1 MDAEIFCAKGIAMA
15 RSLENTIRFLFTEKT
30 HDPSHPKDEKDMN
43 DQVFAGTYRSQHFEV
58 SPDAQRIYS
67 GISKETNPD
76 KVERSVKLHDMLF
89 NIVKQVN
96 STGYST
102 PQQLDAAKDI
112 AKKIHHNVA
121 EFGVDIDHSHV
132 NKFVKDIEDKI
143 KDTSQPVDSED
154 VEKEMKRRTASP
166 RDDYIHAEKQSDA
179 DIDNVKNFRVTRA
192 KAAAKQRFLNVG
204 IDEQHDP
211 EAVERLVQ
219 KALKLLKTKK
229 NK

>member
-1 MDAEIFCAKGIAMA
+1 MFAEKV
-15 RSLENTIRFLFTEKT
+15 

-67 GISKETNPD
+67 DISKETNPD

-102 PQQLDAAKDI
+102 KQQLDAAKDL
-112 AKKIHHNVA
+112 ATKIHHNVA
-121 EFGVDIDHSHV
+121 DFGVDIDHSHV
-132 NKFVKDIEDKI
+132 NKFVDEIESKV
-143 KDTSQPVDSED
+143 KDTTAPVEADQVQD
-154 VEKEMKRRTASP
+154 EMKTRTASP
-166 RDDYIHAEKQSDA
+166 EDNYIHIEKQSDA

-204 IDEQHDP
+204 IDESKHDP
-211 EAVERLVQ
+211 EAVS
-219 KALKLLKTKK
+219 KLLDKAVEILKK
-229 NK
+229 KKK

>member
-1 MDAEIFCAKGIAMA
+1 MS
-15 RSLENTIRFLFTEKT
+15 RSLENVIRNLLNEKT
-30 HDPSHPKDEKDMN
+30 HDPSHPKNEKDMN

-67 GISKETNPD
+67 DISKETNPD

-102 PQQLDAAKDI
+102 KQQVESAIDL
-112 AKKIHHNVA
+112 AKKIHHNVR
-121 EFGVDIDHSHV
+121 EFGMNIDHSHV
-132 NKFVKDIEDKI
+132 NEFVKSIEDKI
-143 KDTSQPVDSED
+143 RDTSQPVDD
-154 VEKEMKRRTASP
+154 VDVQKELKQRSASP
-166 RDDYIHAEKQSDA
+166 EDNYIHTEKQSDA
-179 DIDNVKNFRVTRA
+179 DIDNVKNFHVTRA

-204 IDEQHDP
+204 IGEQHDP

-219 KALKLLKTKK
+219 KALEFLKKK
-229 NK
+229 KK

>member
-1 MDAEIFCAKGIAMA
+1 MS
-15 RSLENTIRFLFTEKT
+15 RSLENTIRFMMIEKT
-30 HDPSHPKDEKDMN
+30 HDPSHPKNEKDMN

-67 GISKETNPD
+67 DVSKETNPD

-102 PQQLDAAKDI
+102 KQQLNAAKDL

-132 NKFVKDIEDKI
+132 NKFVQEIEDKI
-143 KDTSQPVDSED
+143 KDTNEPVDADKVQDEI
-154 VEKEMKRRTASP
+154 KKRTASP
-166 RDDYIHAEKQSDA
+166 EDQYIHVEKQSDA

-192 KAAAKQRFLNVG
+192 KAAARQRFLNVG

-211 EAVERLVQ
+211 EAVEKLLN
-219 KALKLLKTKK
+219 KALNYLKKK
-229 NK
+229 NNK

>member
-1 MDAEIFCAKGIAMA
+1 MS
-15 RSLENTIRFLFTEKT
+15 RSLENSIRLMFVEKV

-67 GISKETNPD
+67 DISKETNPD
-76 KVERSVKLHDMLF
+76 KVERSVKLHDLLF

-102 PQQLDAAKDI
+102 KQQLNAAKDI
-112 AKKIHHNVA
+112 ATKIHHNVSK
-121 EFGVDIDHSHV
+121 FGIDIDHSHV
-132 NKFVKDIEDKI
+132 DKLVNDIESKI
-143 KDTSQPVDSED
+143 KDTSQPIEADKVED
-154 VEKEMKRRTASP
+154 EIKQRNASP
-166 RDDYIHAEKQSDA
+166 EDNYVHVEKQSDA

-204 IDEQHDP
+204 IGEQHDP
-211 EAVERLVQ
+211 EAIE
-219 KALKLLKTKK
+219 KLLNKAVKFLKK
-229 NK
+229 KKK

>member
-1 MDAEIFCAKGIAMA
+1 MMI
-15 RSLENTIRFLFTEKT
+15 EKT
-30 HDPSHPKDEKDMN
+30 HDPSHPKNEKDMN

-67 GISKETNPD
+67 DVSKETNPD

-102 PQQLDAAKDI
+102 KQQLNAAKDL

-132 NKFVKDIEDKI
+132 NKIVQEIEDKI
-143 KDTSQPVDSED
+143 KDTNEPVDADKVQDEI
-154 VEKEMKRRTASP
+154 KKRTASP
-166 RDDYIHAEKQSDA
+166 EDQYIHVEKQSDA

-211 EAVERLVQ
+211 EAVEKLLN
-219 KALKLLKTKK
+219 KALNYLNYLKKK
-229 NK
+229 NNK

>member
-1 MDAEIFCAKGIAMA
+1 MS
-15 RSLENTIRFLFTEKT
+15 RSLENTIRFMFVEKV
-30 HDPSHPKDEKDMN
+30 HNPSHPKGEKDMN

-67 GISKETNPD
+67 DISKETNPD

-89 NIVKQVN
+89 NIVKQVD

-102 PQQLDAAKDI
+102 AQQLNAAKDI
-112 AKKIHHNVA
+112 ATKIHHNVA

-132 NKFVKDIEDKI
+132 DKFLKHIEDKV
-143 KDTSQPVDSED
+143 KDTSEPVEADKVED
-154 VEKEMKRRTASP
+154 EVKQRTASP
-166 RDDYIHAEKQSDA
+166 EDNYVHVEKQSDA

-192 KAAAKQRFLNVG
+192 KAAAKQRFLNLG

-211 EAVERLVQ
+211 EAIE
-219 KALKLLKTKK
+219 KLLNKAVKFLKK
-229 NK
+229 KKK